1 MIALEFNLKVELQR
15 SARIMILLDN
25 PALRPVALGLTAIG
39 VLAGVVGTFAVV
51 RRQSLQGDAISHA
64 ALPGVALA
72 FMLGG
77 RSPLMIVL
85 GAACTGWLA
94 MTLVKG
100 VTSRSRIPFD
110 TALAGAL
117 AVFFGFGLV
126 LMTYLRK
133 LNEILG
139 TREPDNFL
147 EEYLRPH
154 ARDAVHHGL
163 EKYLFGQ
170 AAFLQDGDVTTIV
183 GLGVAILTLLALF
196 WKQLKLAS
204 FDRDFAASLGFPMRG
219 LELLMTSLIVCTV
232 VLGLQFVGVV
242 LMSALLVAPV
252 VAARQWV
259 QRLGPLCILAGVI
272 GGAAGFFGAILGHQ
286 RQGLPAGPLVV
297 LAVTAM
303 VVASILFAPQ
313 NGLVW
318 GLLRKRVTA

>member
-1 MIALEFNLKVELQR
+1 MLI
-15 SARIMILLDN
+15 LDN
-25 PALRPVALGLTAIG
+25 PTLRPVALGLTAIG
-39 VLAGVVGTFAVV
+39 VLAGLVGTFAVV

-85 GAACTGWLA
+85 GAAGTGWLA

-100 VTSRSRIPFD
+100 ITGRSRIPFD

-133 LNEILG
+133 LNETLSK
-139 TREPDNFL
+139 REPVDFL
-147 EEYLRPH
+147 ERWLQDD
-154 ARDAVHHGL
+154 ARDATKHGL
-163 EKYLFGQ
+163 ERYLFGQ
-170 AAFLQDGDVTTIV
+170 AAFLEDDDVATIV
-183 GLGVAILTLLALF
+183 GLGTAILLIVGLF

-204 FDRDFAASLGFPMRG
+204 FDRDFAASLGFPMRF
-219 LELLMTSLIVCTV
+219 LDLLMTSLIVCTV

-259 QRLGPLCILAGVI
+259 DRLGPLSLLAGVFGGI
-272 GGAAGFFGAILGHQ
+272 AGFGGAVLGHQ
-286 RQGLPAGPLVV
+286 RSGLPAGPVVV
-297 LAVTAM
+297 LAVTVL
-303 VVASILFAPQ
+303 VVLSILFAPRR
-313 NGLVW
+313 GIIW
-318 GLLRKRVTA
+318 GLLRRRATA

>member
-1 MIALEFNLKVELQR
+1 MLI
-15 SARIMILLDN
+15 LDN
-25 PALRPVALGLTAIG
+25 PTLRPVALGLTAIG
-39 VLAGVVGTFAVV
+39 VLAGLVGTFAVV

-100 VTSRSRIPFD
+100 ITGRSRIPFD

-133 LNEILG
+133 LNEVLS
-139 TREPDNFL
+139 TRPPDGFL
-147 EEYLRPH
+147 EEWLQPH
-154 ARDAVHHGL
+154 ARDATRHGL

-170 AAFLQDGDVTTIV
+170 AAFLEDADVTTIV
-183 GLGVAILTLLALF
+183 GLGSAILLLVALF

-204 FDRDFAASLGFPMRG
+204 FDRDFAASLGFPMR
-219 LELLMTSLIVCTV
+219 LFDLLMTSLIVCTV

-259 QRLGPLCILAGVI
+259 DRLGPLCLLAGGL
-272 GGAAGFFGAILGHQ
+272 GGVAGFAGAVIGHQ
-286 RQGLPAGPLVV
+286 RSGLPAGPVVVLSVTVLVV
-297 LAVTAM
+297 V
-303 VVASILFAPQ
+303 SILLAPRR
-313 NGLVW
+313 GLVW
-318 GLLRKRVTA
+318 GLLRKRATA

>member
-1 MIALEFNLKVELQR
+1 
-15 SARIMILLDN
+15 MILLDN

-39 VLAGVVGTFAVV
+39 VLAGAVGTFAVV

-94 MTLVKG
+94 MTLVEG
-100 VTSRSRIPFD
+100 ITARSRIPFD

-133 LNEILG
+133 LSSHAPE
-139 TREPDNFL
+139 NFL
-147 EEYLRPH
+147 ERHLQQ
-154 ARDAVHHGL
+154 DANEATSHGL

-170 AAFLQDGDVTTIV
+170 SAFLEDGDVLTIV
-183 GLGVAILTLLALF
+183 GLGGAILVLLALF

-204 FDRDFAASLGFPMRG
+204 FDRDFAASLGFPMRA
-219 LELLMTSLIVCTV
+219 LELLMTSLIVCAV
-232 VLGLQFVGVV
+232 VLGLRCVGVV

-252 VAARQWV
+252 VAARQWID
-259 QRLGPLCILAGVI
+259 RLGPLCILAGVI
-272 GGAAGFFGAILGHQ
+272 GGSAGFFGAVIGHLQ
-286 RQGLPAGPLVV
+286 KGLPAGPVVV
-297 LAVTAM
+297 LVATVL
-303 VVASILFAPQ
+303 VVASIFFAP
-313 NGLVW
+313 NHGLFWVARRRFYPRLR
-318 GLLRKRVTA
+318 GIVRTLLLMRVRA

>member
-1 MIALEFNLKVELQR
+1 MLI
-15 SARIMILLDN
+15 LDN
-25 PALRPVALGLTAIG
+25 PTLRPVALGLTAIG
-39 VLAGVVGTFAVV
+39 VLAGLVGTFAVV

-85 GAACTGWLA
+85 GAAGTGWLA

-100 VTSRSRIPFD
+100 ITGRSRIPFD

-133 LNEILG
+133 LNETLSK
-139 TREPDNFL
+139 REPVDFL
-147 EEYLRPH
+147 ERWLQDD
-154 ARDAVHHGL
+154 ARDATKHGL
-163 EKYLFGQ
+163 ERYLFGQ
-170 AAFLQDGDVTTIV
+170 PAFLEDDDVATIV
-183 GLGVAILTLLALF
+183 GLGTAILLIVGLF

-204 FDRDFAASLGFPMRG
+204 FDRDFAASLGFPMRF
-219 LELLMTSLIVCTV
+219 LDLLMTSLIVCTV

-259 QRLGPLCILAGVI
+259 DRLGPLSLLAGVFGGI
-272 GGAAGFFGAILGHQ
+272 AGFGGAVLGHQ
-286 RQGLPAGPLVV
+286 RSGLPAGPVVV
-297 LAVTAM
+297 LAVTVL
-303 VVASILFAPQ
+303 VVLSILFAPRR
-313 NGLVW
+313 GIIW
-318 GLLRKRVTA
+318 GLLRRRATA

>member
-1 MIALEFNLKVELQR
+1 MLI
-15 SARIMILLDN
+15 LDN
-25 PALRPVALGLTAIG
+25 PTLRPVALGLTAIG
-39 VLAGVVGTFAVV
+39 VLAGLVGTFAVV

-72 FMLGG
+72 FILGG

-100 VTSRSRIPFD
+100 IVGRSRIPFD

-126 LMTYLRK
+126 LITYLRK
-133 LNEILG
+133 LNQTLD
-139 TREPDNFL
+139 TRPPVGWL
-147 EEYLRPH
+147 EEWLQPH
-154 ARDAVHHGL
+154 ARDATNHGL

-170 AAFLQDGDVTTIV
+170 AAFLEDADVTTIV
-183 GLGVAILTLLALF
+183 GLGAAILLLVGLF

-204 FDRDFAASLGFPMRG
+204 FDRDFAASLGFPMRF
-219 LELLMTSLIVCTV
+219 LDVLMTSLIVCTV

-259 QRLGPLCILAGVI
+259 DRLGMLCLLAGLL
-272 GGAAGFFGAILGHQ
+272 GGVAGFAGAVVGHQ
-286 RQGLPAGPLVV
+286 RSGLPAGPVVV
-297 LAVTAM
+297 LAVTAL
-303 VVASILFAPQ
+303 VVASILFAPRR
-313 NGLVW
+313 GIVW
-318 GLLRKRVTA
+318 GLLRKRATA

>member
-1 MIALEFNLKVELQR
+1 MFI
-15 SARIMILLDN
+15 LDN
-25 PALRPVALGLTAIG
+25 PTLRPVALGLTAIG
-39 VLAGVVGTFAVV
+39 ALAGLVGTFAVV

-94 MTLVKG
+94 MTVVKG
-100 VTSRSRIPFD
+100 ITGRSRIPFD

-133 LNEILG
+133 LNEILS
-139 TREPDNFL
+139 TRPPEGFL
-147 EEYLRPH
+147 EEWLQPH
-154 ARDAVHHGL
+154 ARDATRHGL

-170 AAFLQDGDVTTIV
+170 AAFLEDADVTTIV
-183 GLGVAILTLLALF
+183 SLGSAILILVTLF

-204 FDRDFAASLGFPMRG
+204 FDRDFAASLGFPMRA

-259 QRLGPLCILAGVI
+259 DRLGPLCLLAGGF
-272 GGAAGFFGAILGHQ
+272 GGAAGFAGAVLGHQ
-286 RQGLPAGPLVV
+286 RSGLPAGPVVV
-297 LAVTAM
+297 LSVTLLVM
-303 VVASILFAPQ
+303 LSILFAPRR
-313 NGLVW
+313 GLVW
-318 GLLRKRVTA
+318 GLFRKRVTV

>member
-1 MIALEFNLKVELQR
+1 MFI
-15 SARIMILLDN
+15 LDN
-25 PALRPVALGLTAIG
+25 PTLRPVALGLTAIG
-39 VLAGVVGTFAVV
+39 VLAGLVGTFAVV

-100 VTSRSRIPFD
+100 ITGRSRIPFD

-133 LNEILG
+133 LNEVLS
-139 TREPDNFL
+139 TRPPDGFL
-147 EEYLRPH
+147 EEWLQPH
-154 ARDAVHHGL
+154 ARDATRHGL

-170 AAFLQDGDVTTIV
+170 AAFLEDADVTTIV
-183 GLGVAILTLLALF
+183 GLGSAILLLVALF

-204 FDRDFAASLGFPMRG
+204 FDRDFAASLGFPMR
-219 LELLMTSLIVCTV
+219 LFDLLMTSLIVCTV

-259 QRLGPLCILAGVI
+259 DRLGPLCFLAGAL
-272 GGAAGFFGAILGHQ
+272 GGAAGFAGAVLGHQ
-286 RQGLPAGPLVV
+286 RSGLPAGPVVV
-297 LAVTAM
+297 LSVTVL
-303 VVASILFAPQ
+303 VVASILFAPRR
-313 NGLVW
+313 GLVW
-318 GLLRKRVTA
+318 GLLRKRATA

>member
-1 MIALEFNLKVELQR
+1 MFI
-15 SARIMILLDN
+15 LDN
-25 PALRPVALGLTAIG
+25 PTLRPVALGLTAIG
-39 VLAGVVGTFAVV
+39 LLAGLVGTFAVV

-94 MTLVKG
+94 MTAVKG
-100 VTSRSRIPFD
+100 ITGRSRIPFD

-133 LNEILG
+133 LNEILS
-139 TREPDNFL
+139 TRPPDGFL
-147 EEYLRPH
+147 EEWLQPH
-154 ARDAVHHGL
+154 ARDATRHGL

-170 AAFLQDGDVTTIV
+170 AAFLEDADVTTIV
-183 GLGVAILTLLALF
+183 GLGSAILILVTLF

-204 FDRDFAASLGFPMRG
+204 FDRDFAASLGFPMRA

-252 VAARQWV
+252 VTARQWV
-259 QRLGPLCILAGVI
+259 DRLGPLCLLAGVF
-272 GGAAGFFGAILGHQ
+272 GGAAGFAGAVLGHQ
-286 RQGLPAGPLVV
+286 RSGLPAGPVVV
-297 LAVTAM
+297 LSVTAL
-303 VVASILFAPQ
+303 VILSILFAPRL
-313 NGLVW
+313 GLVW
-318 GLLRKRVTA
+318 GLFRKRVSA

>member
-1 MIALEFNLKVELQR
+1 MLI
-15 SARIMILLDN
+15 LDN
-25 PALRPVALGLTAIG
+25 PTLRPVALGLTAIG
-39 VLAGVVGTFAVV
+39 VLAGLVGTFAVV

-64 ALPGVALA
+64 ALPGVAWA
-72 FMLGG
+72 FMFGG

-94 MTLVKG
+94 MSLVKAITG
-100 VTSRSRIPFD
+100 RSRIPFD

-133 LNEILG
+133 LNETLS
-139 TREPDNFL
+139 TRPPDSLL
-147 EEYLRPH
+147 EEWLQP
-154 ARDAVHHGL
+154 ASRDATKHGL

-170 AAFLQDGDVTTIV
+170 AAFLEDADVTTIV
-183 GLGVAILTLLALF
+183 GLGSVILLLLALF

-204 FDRDFAASLGFPMRG
+204 FDRDFGASLGFSMTF
-219 LELLMTSLIVCTV
+219 LDYLMTTLIVYTV

-259 QRLGPLCILAGVI
+259 DRLGPLCLLAGVFGGI
-272 GGAAGFFGAILGHQ
+272 AGFGGAVLGHQ
-286 RQGLPAGPLVV
+286 RSGLPAGPVVV
-297 LAVTAM
+297 LAVTAL
-303 VVASILFAPQ
+303 VVVSILFAPQ
-313 NGLVW
+313 RGMVW
-318 GLLRKRVTA
+318 GLLRKRATA

>member
-1 MIALEFNLKVELQR
+1 MFI
-15 SARIMILLDN
+15 LDN
-25 PALRPVALGLTAIG
+25 PTLRPVALGLTAIG
-39 VLAGVVGTFAVV
+39 ALAGLVGTFAVV

-94 MTLVKG
+94 MTAVKG
-100 VTSRSRIPFD
+100 ITGRSRIPFD

-133 LNEILG
+133 LNEILS
-139 TREPDNFL
+139 TRPPDGFL
-147 EEYLRPH
+147 EEWLQPH
-154 ARDAVHHGL
+154 ARDATRHGL

-170 AAFLQDGDVTTIV
+170 AAFLEDADVTTIV
-183 GLGVAILTLLALF
+183 GLGSAILILVTLF

-204 FDRDFAASLGFPMRG
+204 FDRDFAASLGFPMRA

-252 VAARQWV
+252 VTARQWV
-259 QRLGPLCILAGVI
+259 DRLGPLCLLAGVF
-272 GGAAGFFGAILGHQ
+272 GGAAGFAGAVLGHQ
-286 RQGLPAGPLVV
+286 RSGLPAGPVVV
-297 LAVTAM
+297 LSVTAL
-303 VVASILFAPQ
+303 VILSILFAPRL
-313 NGLVW
+313 GLVW
-318 GLLRKRVTA
+318 GLFRKRVSA